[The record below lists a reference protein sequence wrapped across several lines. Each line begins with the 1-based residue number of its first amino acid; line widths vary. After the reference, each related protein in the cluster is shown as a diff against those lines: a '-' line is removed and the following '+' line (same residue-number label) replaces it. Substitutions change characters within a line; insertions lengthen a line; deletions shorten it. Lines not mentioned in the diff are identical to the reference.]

1 MLGMAGTTLSAGDG
15 MKLSQ
20 SSRDLVV
27 RIAGAAFLA
36 CLLVSGC
43 GGGGG
48 ETACLGTDAMTAA
61 NPSTAAGSL
70 QSGGLVGDL
79 MGTGN
84 PEVGSAIRI
93 LRVVVGLD
101 PQPDADELWQWNCNN
116 SGGVEVGDAISL
128 LRCVVGLDP
137 WPIVVAW
144 TFTATPW
151 DEKAYSSPDGVLT
164 LDMPWYAVDTT
175 TAITVTAT
183 TDCPADPGLVPGT
196 VYEYEPDGLQFGSLP
211 TLSVKY
217 DPANLPARTPETSL
231 RIAEVV
237 AGAWSPLPSTVDTD
251 THTVSA
257 EINGFCVIGVVGQ
270 PTDPRFVSKW
280 TVVDGVPLDAPSGI
294 CVDSGGQVYVAD
306 TGNDSV
312 VVTTPAGVV
321 VTRYPAETF
330 YTLYP
335 TAVAVYGAAKTVCIL
350 DKANGRVVRCTQ
362 AGLRIDDL
370 HPAYALGQASK
381 AMALDGSGFC
391 YVPVIETNSI
401 HVRSWEGEGPFTFGS
416 EGYGDGQ
423 FHFSNAIVGI
433 AVKADGTIYVSESN
447 RLAESGRI
455 QMFTHGGAFIAR
467 WEPAAGAA
475 VTVTKPGPIIFD
487 SAGNLYVVDLADCVV
502 KKYSTAGQFLGKW
515 GSYGTEDGQFKDPT
529 GIAVDGNGY
538 LYVVDAELNCVQK
551 FSP

>member
-1 MLGMAGTTLSAGDG
+1 MVSTSGQPRSHALLRSA
-15 MKLSQ
+15 
-20 SSRDLVV
+20 
-27 RIAGAAFLA
+27 
-36 CLLVSGC
+36 
-43 GGGGG
+43 
-48 ETACLGTDAMTAA
+48 
-61 NPSTAAGSL
+61 TAAGEIAVEEY
-70 QSGGLVGDL
+70 GYGLGPPDGILVLRYPPRFTVPDF
-79 MGTGN
+79 
-84 PEVGSAIRI
+84 PEERDDFLHQIF
-93 LRVVVGLD
+93 
-101 PQPDADELWQWNCNN
+101 W
-116 SGGVEVGDAISL
+116 
-128 LRCVVGLDP
+128 
-137 WPIVVAW
+137 
-144 TFTATPW
+144 
-151 DEKAYSSPDGVLT
+151 SPDGVLT

-330 YTLYP
+330 YSLYP

-467 WEPAAGAA
+467 WEEPDGFRAA
-475 VTVTKPGPIIFD
+475 VERWFTDATVWENVCAASASLRLRTTSTPSSPKVPSTLRKKATRFTRGSTRVPLKLGAPSD
-487 SAGNLYVVDLADCVV
+487 SKRTL
-502 KKYSTAGQFLGKW
+502 
-515 GSYGTEDGQFKDPT
+515 
-529 GIAVDGNGY
+529 NG
-538 LYVVDAELNCVQK
+538 LQ
-551 FSP
+551 P

>member
-1 MLGMAGTTLSAGDG
+1 MRASGD
-15 MKLSQ
+15 Q
-20 SSRDLVV
+20 ACLVV
-27 RIAGAAFLA
+27 AAAALVLLFLM
-36 CLLVSGC
+36 LVPGC
-43 GGGGG
+43 GGEGDDVSG
-48 ETACLGTDAMTAA
+48 
-61 NPSTAAGSL
+61 AAGR
-70 QSGGLVGDL
+70 QNAAAHGAVGTQAIGNLVGDL

-128 LRCVVGLDP
+128 LRCVVGFDP

-151 DEKAYSSPDGVLT
+151 DEKAYTSPDSVLT

-175 TAITVTAT
+175 TTITVTAT

-196 VYEYEPDGLQFGSLP
+196 VYEYEPDGLQFGSSP

-217 DPANLPARTPETSL
+217 DPANIPARTPESSL

-237 AGAWSPLPSTVDTD
+237 AGAWSPLQSTVDTD
-251 THTVSA
+251 AHTVSA

-280 TVVDGVPLDAPSGI
+280 TTVDGVPFDEPSGI

-312 VVTTPAGVV
+312 VVTTPAGVIV
-321 VTRYPAETF
+321 RRYPYETF

-350 DKANGRVVRCTQ
+350 DKANGRVVRCSQ
-362 AGLRIDDL
+362 QGLRLDDL

-381 AMALDGSGFC
+381 SMALDGNGLC
-391 YVPVIETNSI
+391 YVPVVETNSV
-401 HVRSWEGEGPFTFGS
+401 HVRGWEGGDPFTFGS

-433 AVKADGTIYVSESN
+433 AVKADGTIYVSQSN
-447 RLAESGRI
+447 RLADSGRI
-455 QMFTHGGAFIAR
+455 QMFNPGGGFIAR

-515 GSYGTEDGQFKDPT
+515 GSYGTEDSQFKDPT
-529 GIAVDGNGY
+529 GIAVDSNGY